1 MKPSSDRILVTHVGS
16 LPRPKELLDLL
27 LAREEE
33 REYDPERLDE
43 LQAKAVSDI
52 VRRQVDLGID
62 VVNDGEFGKTSF
74 VSYVNVRL
82 GGFAPRGNAGGS
94 PFATSREVRAFPA
107 YYEWAAKASPPGP
120 NSARRMTAVEPIS
133 YTGYEAVAKDI
144 GHLIAAM
151 AEHDAEEAFLPA
163 IAPATVEA
171 WQDNEYYGSDEDF
184 LFAIADAMHEE
195 YKAIVDAGLLLQ
207 IDDPAL
213 LTQYTM
219 RSDWSVEDVR
229 AWGKVRVEALN
240 HALRDLPADRIR
252 FHTCYSINQGPR
264 VHELDLDEVI
274 DLVLQINAGAYS
286 FEAANPRHE
295 YEWRIWQETELPEG
309 KLLIPGFITNSS
321 VMVEH
326 PDTVADRI
334 VRYAELVGPERII
347 AGADCGFAT
356 FAASDEFEPEIVW
369 AKLGALAEG
378 ARRAS
383 SRLSAARG

>member
-1 MKPSSDRILVTHVGS
+1 MTMRQSEDSVLVTHVGS
-16 LPRPKELLDLL
+16 LPRPSELLELL
-27 LAREEE
+27 LAREEG
-33 REYDPERLDE
+33 REYDAQRLDD
-43 LQAKAVSDI
+43 LQAEAVSEV
-52 VRRQVDLGID
+52 VRRQLDLGID

-74 VSYVNVRL
+74 VSYVNLRL
-82 GGFAPRGNAGGS
+82 GGFADRPSAGGS
-94 PFATSREVRAFPA
+94 PFATSREAQAFPA
-107 YYEWAAKASPPGP
+107 YYEWLAKVTAGGPGT
-120 NSARRMTAVEPIS
+120 ARRMTAVEPIA
-133 YTGYEAVAKDI
+133 YIGHDAVAKDI
-144 GHLIAAM
+144 SNLKAAV
-151 AEHDAEEAFLPA
+151 AQHGAEEAFLPA
-163 IAPATVEA
+163 IAPSTVA
-171 WQDNEYYGSDEDF
+171 SWQGNEYYGSDEEF
-184 LFAIADAMHEE
+184 LFAIADAMREE

-207 IDDPAL
+207 VDDPAL

-219 RSDWSVEDVR
+219 RSDWSIDDVR

-240 HALRDLPADRIR
+240 HALRDLPADRVR

-264 VHELDLDEVI
+264 VHELDLGEVI

-295 YEWRIWQETELPEG
+295 YEWRIWQDTELPEG

-334 VRYAELVGPERII
+334 VRYAEVIGAERII

-383 SRLSAARG
+383 SRLWG